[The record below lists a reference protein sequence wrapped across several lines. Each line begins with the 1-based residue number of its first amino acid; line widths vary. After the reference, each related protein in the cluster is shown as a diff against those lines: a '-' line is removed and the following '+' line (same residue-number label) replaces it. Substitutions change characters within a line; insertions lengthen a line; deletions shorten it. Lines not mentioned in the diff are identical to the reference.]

1 MTTTIIT
8 TTSISKT
15 FPTPVY
21 VSVVVVVVVK
31 NTRRFNYILVF

>member
-15 FPTPVY
+15 FPMPVY
-21 VSVVVVVVVK
+21 VSVVVVVVK